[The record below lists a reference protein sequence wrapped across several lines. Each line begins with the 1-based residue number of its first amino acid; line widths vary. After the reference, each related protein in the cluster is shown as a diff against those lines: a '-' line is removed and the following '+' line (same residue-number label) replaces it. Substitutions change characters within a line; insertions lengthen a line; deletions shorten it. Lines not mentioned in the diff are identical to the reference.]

1 MFRIVYTVLLLL
13 QTSLVLA
20 QQSAIDL
27 ITDDVMEAFPESVID
42 SNSYT
47 PATIHQIAL
56 GILQGISGVAVP
68 EETRRVSG
76 ALSKTLYEIP
86 REYSGDD
93 VYRFFQG
100 YFEEKSFERLF
111 GCTGRTC
118 GSSNDWA
125 NDIFKNR
132 ILYGP
137 VQNQY
142 YLAYQMSPGNPVS
155 PYVTVYII
163 TRGNR
168 RIYAYVEVTEPAE
181 KAPSLPTVTKGKLA
195 VELLENGYS
204 VLQNIT
210 FQDDEL
216 VERSGLDAPIG
227 QDDVAERAGLEEL
240 IGMMLENPLL
250 EVYIVSHLA
259 ADMQLEALQ
268 RRSQKRADSVVQ
280 RLLASGISQARVSAH
295 GVGPLVPNCTG
306 EACRYRIEVV
316 LR

>member
-1 MFRIVYTVLLLL
+1 MLRIGYTIFLLL
-13 QTSLVLA
+13 QTSFVLA
-20 QQSAIDL
+20 QQSAIDF
-27 ITDDVMEAFPESVID
+27 ITDEVMEAFPESVIV
-42 SNSYT
+42 SSSYT
-47 PATIHQIAL
+47 PAAIHQIAL

-68 EETRRVSG
+68 EETKRVSG
-76 ALSKTLYEIP
+76 ALTKTLYEIP
-86 REYSGDD
+86 REYSGED
-93 VYRFFQG
+93 VYRFFQR

-111 GCTGRTC
+111 VCTGRAC

-137 VQNQY
+137 AQNQY
-142 YLAYQMSPGNPVS
+142 YSAYQMPPGNPVS

-168 RIYAYVEVTEPAE
+168 RIYAYVEVTELA
-181 KAPSLPTVTKGKLA
+181 KKIPSLPTATKGKLA

-210 FQDDEL
+210 FQADGV
-216 VERSGLDAPIG
+216 VERTGLDALIG
-227 QDDVAERAGLEEL
+227 QNDVAEHTGLEAL
-240 IGMMLENPLL
+240 IEMLRENPLL
-250 EVYIVSHLA
+250 EVYIVSHLT
-259 ADMQLEALQ
+259 ADVKLEALQ

-280 RLLASGISQARVSAH
+280 QLLASGISQARVSAH

-306 EACRYRIEVV
+306 EACRNRVEVV